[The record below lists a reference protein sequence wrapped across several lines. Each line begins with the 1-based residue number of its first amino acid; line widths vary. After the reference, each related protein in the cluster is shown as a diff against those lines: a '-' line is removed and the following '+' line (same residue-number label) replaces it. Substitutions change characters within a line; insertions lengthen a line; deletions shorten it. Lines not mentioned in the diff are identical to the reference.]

1 MKRRDFL
8 KDTSTMICIGSLSQ
22 ILTECSKEAINVK
35 PPANLSI
42 DLSESKYSALQTVGG
57 VVLVNSIYVVCTGQS
72 TYIAL
77 SRICT
82 HAGCSVNYNS
92 SGKDFVCPCH
102 GGVYNINGKVVSGPP
117 PAPLAQYQVALD
129 GTVLTFRFEK

>member
-8 KDTSTMICIGSLSQ
+8 KDTAALVCLGVATQ
-22 ILTECSKEAINVK
+22 VLTDCTKESSVNPK
-35 PPANLSI
+35 PSANFSI
-42 DLSESKYSALQTVGG
+42 DLEDPKYTDLKTVGG
-57 VVLVNSIYVVCTGQS
+57 IVLVNNIYIVCTGQS

-82 HAGCSVNYNS
+82 HAGCNVNYNS
-92 SGKDFVCPCH
+92 SAKTFVCPCH

-117 PAPLAQYQVALD
+117 PAPLAQYQ
-129 GTVLTFRFEK
+129 TVLNGTTLSVS